1 MNPYTRQS
9 NLVETQKKTIERLK
23 ILEKENEDRKNAINV
38 LTDSLVIATK
48 SLEEIAFIQK
58 NHLLETETLVIVVN
72 EINSLLNPKNDYLKY
87 DLMNEPHN

>member
-1 MNPYTRQS
+1 MNLYTRQS
-9 NLVETQKKTIERLK
+9 NLAETQKKTIERLK
-23 ILEKENEDRKNAINV
+23 ILEKENEDLKKSINV